1 MSCSNQLIVWIS
13 SFFEGLSKRT
23 EWMNQ
28 TFEDIHTCMHAKY
41 KLHLLQ
47 LIKLLVQK
55 KKKSTVGEHLS
66 LLPLLWYKS
75 SACAI
80 QWYKNCNEL
89 FCCSSTV
96 LKTAVNVA
104 TKNAFY
110 IFNSSV
116 LTITCFFV
124 FAFSLSSG
132 MRQWSVESRRSSLL
146 PASYWSSWGLRSSP
160 FRESRRKQTHT
171 RKWLNSNKSTVFF
184 CWYFFV

>member
-1 MSCSNQLIVWIS
+1 MSCSNQLNC
-13 SFFEGLSKRT
+13 
-23 EWMNQ
+23 MNQ
-28 TFEDIHTCMHAKY
+28 QLFWRSVQTDWMDESDFWRYSYMHACKILAPFTSVN
-41 KLHLLQ
+41 KATCA
-47 LIKLLVQK
+47 K

-146 PASYWSSWGLRSSP
+146 PVSYWSSWGLRSSP